1 MLLPAV
7 EGEERA
13 FQYYGAVDRREDIDI
28 FSFYQDILPQIQR
41 LATAARTIL
50 AHQPANIDNERV
62 FNIAGHVMTL
72 RRCSLTPER
81 AEKLV
86 LSAFRYRCESRSEK
100 PPRLPSFA
108 TFDNRNVIAED
119 DEEDDIEIARQ
130 IAEDW
135 AVWEE

>member
-1 MLLPAV
+1 
-7 EGEERA
+7 
-13 FQYYGAVDRREDIDI
+13 
-28 FSFYQDILPQIQR
+28 
-41 LATAARTIL
+41 
-50 AHQPANIDNERV
+50 
-62 FNIAGHVMTL
+62 MTL

-86 LSAFRYRCESRSEK
+86 LSAFRYRCESRSKK

>member
-1 MLLPAV
+1 M
-7 EGEERA
+7 
-13 FQYYGAVDRREDIDI
+13 
-28 FSFYQDILPQIQR
+28 PQIPR

-62 FNIAGHVMTL
+62 FNIAGHVLNL

-100 PPRLPSFA
+100 PPRLSSFA

>member
-1 MLLPAV
+1 
-7 EGEERA
+7 
-13 FQYYGAVDRREDIDI
+13 
-28 FSFYQDILPQIQR
+28 
-41 LATAARTIL
+41 
-50 AHQPANIDNERV
+50 
-62 FNIAGHVMTL
+62 MTL

-86 LSAFRYRCESRSEK
+86 LSAFRYRCESRSKK
-100 PPRLPSFA
+100 PAPRLPSFA
-108 TFDNRNVIAED
+108 TFDNRNVIADD

>member
-1 MLLPAV
+1 M
-7 EGEERA
+7 
-13 FQYYGAVDRREDIDI
+13 
-28 FSFYQDILPQIQR
+28 PQIPR

-62 FNIAGHVMTL
+62 FNIAGHVLNL

>member
-1 MLLPAV
+1 M
-7 EGEERA
+7 
-13 FQYYGAVDRREDIDI
+13 
-28 FSFYQDILPQIQR
+28 PQIPR

-86 LSAFRYRCESRSEK
+86 LSAFRYRCESRSKK
-100 PPRLPSFA
+100 PAPRLPSFA
-108 TFDNRNVIAED
+108 TFDNRNVIADD